1 MTYRCKTLKLFILDR
16 ISNESEK
23 SISGS
28 NNPHVL
34 DAGIS
39 SSRST
44 KEKSSN
50 GWSEECKRK
59 LKCVKKK
66 DHVIVS
72 ACVSRQAQHHRY
84 MFQKRRNGKNIQK
97 RKQTQMEIFLP
108 EGTDWNVCKQSKQ
121 DQSAPQTEKKTD
133 NAFGIYTA
141 DKRSS
146 SLSYGY
152 GVGIFCGQN
161 DTCRCSTISNCDCC
175 IVCFVC
181 SI

>member
-84 MFQKRRNGKNIQK
+84 MFQKRRNGFLQIGICNRCAYCSGKTFRSGNK
-97 RKQTQMEIFLP
+97 RRWKFE
-108 EGTDWNVCKQSKQ
+108 
-121 DQSAPQTEKKTD
+121 AP
-133 NAFGIYTA
+133 
-141 DKRSS
+141 
-146 SLSYGY
+146 
-152 GVGIFCGQN
+152 
-161 DTCRCSTISNCDCC
+161 
-175 IVCFVC
+175 
-181 SI
+181 